1 MDKQLQLLIYKLID
15 GTIESDDFDRLQDA
29 IEHDEEVRL
38 AYLRSIN
45 LVDGLAEVPA
55 PSGQDPRLA
64 KTVSHREHS
73 RRHFPYQWVVAAL
86 LFIAVGAAAF
96 WTGNTFGPGRQ
107 IAQADPSEQL
117 DASHEHRIAG
127 HATLRRTIDAEWA
140 NGRLLRDGDVL
151 SNEEFSLRAGIA
163 EIEFFCG
170 ASLIVEGPASFQ
182 IQSDWSVDVARGN
195 IRANVPPVAQGF
207 TVNAA
212 GSQIVD
218 LGTEF
223 AVNVE
228 GDAAS
233 IQVIDGEVAIHGG
246 EHDGKHLFTGETESL
261 GRHGARLVP
270 PELRTSEQLDLSR
283 AAAIAQASARWK
295 SLVAKWSKD
304 SRTIAYY
311 PIGAFGDEHFD
322 SSRLVPNFAER
333 EAGHDGQLVGPVE
346 KQTGRFNQRS
356 GGLEFERPGSRVRTR
371 IDGEFSAFTFACW
384 VRIDS
389 LPNRYNA
396 LFMGDG
402 YENGEPHWQIR
413 DDGCLMFSVMVD
425 DTQDI
430 RTYNEREQRMV
441 QQAGLHRVY
450 YSEPFW
456 DVTKAGQWFHLASVY
471 SPATRQVFHYANG
484 QEIGSDEIPDKFF
497 RKHLSIGAGEIGN
510 WGQPFR
516 KSPWFSVR
524 NLNGTIDELLI
535 CDAALS
541 TDEIAELYKQGKP
554 VGY

>member
-1 MDKQLQLLIYKLID
+1 
-15 GTIESDDFDRLQDA
+15 
-29 IEHDEEVRL
+29 
-38 AYLRSIN
+38 
-45 LVDGLAEVPA
+45 
-55 PSGQDPRLA
+55 
-64 KTVSHREHS
+64 
-73 RRHFPYQWVVAAL
+73 
-86 LFIAVGAAAF
+86 
-96 WTGNTFGPGRQ
+96 
-107 IAQADPSEQL
+107 
-117 DASHEHRIAG
+117 
-127 HATLRRTIDAEWA
+127 
-140 NGRLLRDGDVL
+140 
-151 SNEEFSLRAGIA
+151 
-163 EIEFFCG
+163 
-170 ASLIVEGPASFQ
+170 
-182 IQSDWSVDVARGN
+182 
-195 IRANVPPVAQGF
+195 
-207 TVNAA
+207 
-212 GSQIVD
+212 
-218 LGTEF
+218 
-223 AVNVE
+223 
-228 GDAAS
+228 
-233 IQVIDGEVAIHGG
+233 
-246 EHDGKHLFTGETESL
+246 
-261 GRHGARLVP
+261 
-270 PELRTSEQLDLSR
+270 LDLSR

-356 GGLEFERPGSRVRTR
+356 GGLEFKRPGSRVRTR

-471 SPATRQVFHYANG
+471 SPVTRQVFHYANG